1 MAEIISA
8 ARYNELQGKIAA
20 LLGPGSLDKGY
31 NQLLASSGQ
40 PVGTLILAS
49 HMNSLYT
56 DFEKVWKHI
65 RGEVSL
71 STRAI
76 NTVTSDNEITNAL
89 YTAYEETFDI
99 LEDERFLIH
108 PTQVETVSAGV
119 NSVRNGLASPWGGT
133 SLPQQIN
140 HTIEVSFTSAN
151 ARRCFCKA
159 CGEIRFNASLD
170 ISSIPEDTNYAKNED
185 WVTMLSNPGQIQFG
199 RNVTERTLTGGTAYA
214 IGNEDLTTTYQPI
227 FLKTGDPSGT
237 YSDNQWYIQAKEID
251 SSTIAFD
258 IVFYDQDV
266 GSGGADEYVAGV
278 LTSEVLTYRSIN
290 YVDSPAPNYTKTSD
304 L

>member
-8 ARYNELQGKIAA
+8 ARYNELQGRIAA
-20 LLGPGSLDKGY
+20 LLGPGSFDKGY

-40 PVGTLILAS
+40 PIGTVILAS

-65 RGEVSL
+65 RGEISL

-76 NTVTSDNEITNAL
+76 DQVTSDDEITNAL
-89 YTAYEETFDI
+89 YTAYEETVGI

-119 NSVRNGLASPWGGT
+119 NSIRNGLASPWGGT

-140 HTIEVSFTSAN
+140 HTIEVSFASAN
-151 ARRCFCKA
+151 ARRCFFNA
-159 CGEIRFNASLD
+159 GGQIRFNASLD
-170 ISSIPEDTNYAKNED
+170 ISSLPEDTNLAKNED
-185 WVTMLSNPGQIQFG
+185 WQLMLSNPGQIQFS
-199 RNVTERTLTGGTAYA
+199 RNTTERTLTGGTAYA

-237 YSDNQWYIQAKEID
+237 YSDNQWYIEAKEID
-251 SSTIAFD
+251 SSTISFN

-266 GSGGADEYVAGV
+266 GTGGADEYVAGV
-278 LTSEVLTYRSIN
+278 LTSEIFTYRSIN
-290 YVDSPAPNYTKTSD
+290 YVDSPAPNYTRTSD